1 VIEPQ
6 PCCVQALNDLH
17 AAHRRVGD
25 LERMMLALTAQVSD
39 LTTRL
44 ADVTMQRD
52 KLIRAQAATTI
63 HNIQERAA

>member
-1 VIEPQ
+1 
-6 PCCVQALNDLH
+6 VQALNDLH